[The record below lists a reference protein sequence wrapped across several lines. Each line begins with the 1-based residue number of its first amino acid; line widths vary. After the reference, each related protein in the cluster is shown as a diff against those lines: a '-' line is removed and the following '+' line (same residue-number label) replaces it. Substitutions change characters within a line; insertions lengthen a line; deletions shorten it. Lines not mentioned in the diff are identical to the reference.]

1 MLSRVAM
8 VEDKVNDMLAAIP
21 ADKREI
27 DSLGCI
33 KCKSIASFALTITPA
48 NESIINNQ
56 SSVISNQSSIISNQS
71 SVINNQQIV
80 VYKR

>member
-1 MLSRVAM
+1 MLSRLAVYGEPSRTTM

-48 NESIINNQ
+48 NESIISNQ
-56 SSVISNQSSIISNQS
+56 SSVISHQ
-71 SVINNQQIV
+71 
-80 VYKR
+80 

>member
-27 DSLGCI
+27 DSLSRI
-33 KCKSIASFALTITPA
+33 KCKAIASFALTITPA
-48 NESIINNQ
+48 NES
-56 SSVISNQSSIISNQS
+56 
-71 SVINNQQIV
+71 VINNQ
-80 VYKR
+80 

>member
-27 DSLGCI
+27 DSLGCYTI
-33 KCKSIASFALTITPA
+33 VAHYYIQQPWSTTKLYLKSLSFKEKSL
-48 NESIINNQ
+48 
-56 SSVISNQSSIISNQS
+56 
-71 SVINNQQIV
+71 
-80 VYKR
+80 

>member
-27 DSLGCI
+27 VPLCRTNRYI
-33 KCKSIASFALTITPA
+33 IVALY
-48 NESIINNQ
+48 
-56 SSVISNQSSIISNQS
+56 V
-71 SVINNQQIV
+71 
-80 VYKR
+80 

>member
-56 SSVISNQSSIISNQS
+56 SSVINKP
-71 SVINNQQIV
+71 QIV